1 MSERLTGT
9 LPGHFDEA
17 KLSKVT
23 HRHPGAVLSDAA
35 AKFSKNSRPV
45 FVTRHIDKVD
55 DDDAAQIPKPQ
66 LPGAASRFVLKT
78 VSPKSFFPTKPPVF
92 TSIVDIASV

>member
-66 LPGAASRFVLKT
+66 LPGDRLRRFQVRFENRVAEILLSDKT
-78 VSPKSFFPTKPPVF
+78 SGIHVNR
-92 TSIVDIASV
+92 